1 VTIRTYFDSHPQFT
15 PDGGSIKAIAGVD
28 DALLYS
34 GVPID
39 STVFLMIKAGRY
51 DEEIPEASARRLREL
66 GGFCG

>member
-1 VTIRTYFDSHPQFT
+1 MTVRNYFDKHPSFT

-39 STVFLMIKAGRY
+39 ATVFDMIKAGRY
-51 DEEIPEASARRLREL
+51 DEEIPDESMRRLREI